1 MLRRLAAA
9 AALLALAAGC
19 ANRSKIAVIEIENDQ
34 SGMGIQAEP
43 ITVDP
48 RVQVL
53 QNEYRRSSF
62 NEGSNIKQ
70 KIILKGPI
78 MIVPATQPR

>member
-1 MLRRLAAA
+1 MFHRLGF
-9 AALLALAAGC
+9 AALLIWMTAGC
-19 ANRSKIAVIEIENDQ
+19 ANRSKTAYIEIENDQ
-34 SGMGIQAEP
+34 SGVGMQAEP
-43 ITVDP
+43 VAVDP

-53 QNEYRRSSF
+53 RNEYQRSSF

-70 KIILKGPI
+70 KIILKGPV

>member
-1 MLRRLAAA
+1 MLGRLAAA
-9 AALLALAAGC
+9 TVVLALTAGC
-19 ANRSKIAVIEIENDQ
+19 ANRSKIAIIEIENDQ
-34 SGMGIQAEP
+34 SGMGLQAEP
-43 ITVDP
+43 IVVDP